1 MDNDEV
7 LEIAEFYINTNST
20 YRKTAKEFK
29 CSRTK
34 VARVI
39 NKRLR
44 VIDYDLYKK
53 AQALKNKNKKEATMR
68 GGMSFKRKHADIID
82 YNMKRT
88 LEVMNKVSKES
99 ISLKDALKSV
109 HLGSI
114 TYYKYMRNNI
124 KSMYPEIYKEYLEGI
139 RRLKKE
145 RSIKNFKLNN

>member
-7 LEIAEFYINTNST
+7 IEIAEFYINTNST

-34 VARVI
+34 VAGVI

-53 AQALKNKNKKEATMR
+53 AQALKNKNKEEATMR
-68 GGMSFKRKHADIID
+68 GGMSFKRKHEDIID

-88 LEVMNKVSKES
+88 LEVMHKVSKERML
-99 ISLKDALKSV
+99 LKDALKSV

-124 KSMYPEIYKEYLEGI
+124 KSVYPKVYKEYLDYI
-139 RRLKKE
+139 RKFKKE